1 MAGRE
6 DRRDSRIQGSEEEVE
21 RMPESE
27 TIEFVQIATAKEHL
41 YGMTRQGAVWKYD
54 PDRELW
60 EPLSMA
66 FSVAPKRRGFE
77 HGQRH

>member
-1 MAGRE
+1 
-6 DRRDSRIQGSEEEVE
+6 
-21 RMPESE
+21 MPEPE

-54 PDRELW
+54 VDRELW

-66 FSVAPKRRGFE
+66 FSSTPKRRGFE
-77 HGQRH
+77 QSHRV